1 MFETPY
7 VMKLAQN
14 LARHSGARQAQIAK
28 NIANADTP
36 GYRARDVTAFSE
48 TFGQSGTT
56 RDIRT
61 TRAGHMNTLPL
72 GTGYRTFDLGG
83 PASPNGNTVSVEVE
97 MARGTDAKSAHETAL
112 TVYKASLDVLRMS
125 LGRGR

>member
-1 MFETPY
+1 MFDTPY

-36 GYRARDVTAFSE
+36 GYRARDLSPFSKSFDE
-48 TFGQSGTT
+48 VAMKAT
-56 RDIRT
+56 RDRHQGMPVAANAFRT
-61 TRAGHMNTLPL
+61 M
-72 GTGYRTFDLGG
+72 DLGG
-83 PASPNGNTVSVEVE
+83 SAAPNGNTVSLEEE
-97 MARGTDAKSAHETAL
+97 MVRASDAKSSHDLAL
-112 TVYKASLDVLRMS
+112 TVYKSSLDILRTS